1 MKAVVV
7 GLRNTRPL
15 PSPVPP
21 HEFDANLYLSP
32 THICLL
38 AFRVKALLPSCVQTN
53 FPQSQVT
60 DVDSLR
66 NILFPKS
73 ICYYGFWNIVLT
85 NIQNFISTKVGS
97 TFKMELSVKCTAQTA
112 CCLSTGPSG
121 GCSLIHG
128 HWWSQLQNTQESHRL
143 AWAACI
149 LRDRHT
155 HATDDLCS
163 ARCEFPERV
172 L

>member
-1 MKAVVV
+1 M
-7 GLRNTRPL
+7 

-128 HWWSQLQNTQESHRL
+128 H
-143 AWAACI
+143 
-149 LRDRHT
+149 
-155 HATDDLCS
+155 
-163 ARCEFPERV
+163 
-172 L
+172 